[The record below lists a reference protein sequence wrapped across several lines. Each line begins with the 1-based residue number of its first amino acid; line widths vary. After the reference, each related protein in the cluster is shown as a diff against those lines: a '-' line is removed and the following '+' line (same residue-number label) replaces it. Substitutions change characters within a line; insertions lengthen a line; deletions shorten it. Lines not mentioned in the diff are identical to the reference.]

1 MGSQA
6 QQTPASP
13 RTSAWRGTA
22 HKRSHRN
29 RNEELSASIPLKA
42 DALNIWVYGAIPYRV
57 DFLSRDQKVGDERSF
72 SLKRFSWT
80 SFAGSVRPSVMETK
94 QKCGLWAL
102 QLLLLC
108 QLRLL
113 KQKKTEQ
120 LKLRTVNT
128 LQPIYK
134 LLFSLSDKVGRYFY
148 PGGCRV
154 RLGL

>member
-1 MGSQA
+1 M
-6 QQTPASP
+6 
-13 RTSAWRGTA
+13 
-22 HKRSHRN
+22 
-29 RNEELSASIPLKA
+29 SASIPLKA
-42 DALNIWVYGAIPYRV
+42 DALNIRVYGAIPYRV
-57 DFLSRDQKVGDERSF
+57 DLLCQDQKVGDERSF

-113 KQKKTEQ
+113 KQKELQQ

-128 LQPIYK
+128 LRPIYK
-134 LLFSLSDKVGRYFY
+134 VLFSLSDKVRRYFY
-148 PGGCRV
+148 PS
-154 RLGL
+154 